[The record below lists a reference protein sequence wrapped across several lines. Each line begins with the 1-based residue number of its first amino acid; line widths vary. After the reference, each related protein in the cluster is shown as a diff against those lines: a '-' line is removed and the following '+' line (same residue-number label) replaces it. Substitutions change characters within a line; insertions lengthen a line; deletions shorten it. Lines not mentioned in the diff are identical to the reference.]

1 MESNLET
8 SASPGR
14 ANQFRD
20 LERAGTRRNQV
31 HFSLRSSQLGVS
43 CHPRFIVGRVRRNN
57 DWVPSS
63 GNGNARVQPAG
74 GLVAMIHIGWLRLN
88 EVVGIDG

>member
-20 LERAGTRRNQV
+20 LERAGDETKSGPLLAPQ
-31 HFSLRSSQLGVS
+31 FT
-43 CHPRFIVGRVRRNN
+43 VGRFFVIL
-57 DWVPSS
+57 DLL
-63 GNGNARVQPAG
+63 
-74 GLVAMIHIGWLRLN
+74 LVA
-88 EVVGIDG
+88 